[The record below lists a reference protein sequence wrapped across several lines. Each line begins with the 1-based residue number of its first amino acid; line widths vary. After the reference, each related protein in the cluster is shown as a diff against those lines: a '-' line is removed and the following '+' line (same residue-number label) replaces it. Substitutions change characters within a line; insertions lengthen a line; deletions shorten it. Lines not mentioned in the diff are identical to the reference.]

1 MNKSL
6 LFIMTLSGT
15 EVFILYILF
24 YPFAHKYFSI
34 RWRYLI
40 LKISMVFYLVPF
52 AWFKFIILKKLYE
65 LFPAL
70 KAYFVSESEHIDLTK
85 YILVIQQQKVISWQ
99 IKLIWL
105 ILCFIGTIS
114 AVLIYH
120 QLHGYLKLKKSCL
133 NQTDN
138 SINKTEIFQNA
149 KTALGVRRKVR
160 LIYLELC
167 GVPCTIGI
175 FHPCII
181 LPLSFRAFKDIDYQ
195 YIIEHELNHIKNSD
209 TFFKYMAL
217 LAVALNWYNPFCH
230 FMYRELCN
238 VSELYCDFCTAKGYD
253 LEQRTK
259 YGNLIIDIAT
269 EGKPTTVKKYVASLV
284 NNDKKVIER
293 RLLELKKYGS
303 SKKSFLSGFI
313 GIIICVAGSITSFA
327 YNPPVN
333 YNAATVMEENPEIIF
348 HHSTLQLQITPLPYE
363 HFWTDAN
370 GNIIEIKNTDSKAY
384 CPHNYESGTFTK
396 HFKYDNNSCKVVYL
410 NGKRCSLC
418 GITIEG
424 STINTIRYDICPH

>member
-1 MNKSL
+1 
-6 LFIMTLSGT
+6 
-15 EVFILYILF
+15 
-24 YPFAHKYFSI
+24 
-34 RWRYLI
+34 
-40 LKISMVFYLVPF
+40 
-52 AWFKFIILKKLYE
+52 
-65 LFPAL
+65 
-70 KAYFVSESEHIDLTK
+70 
-85 YILVIQQQKVISWQ
+85 
-99 IKLIWL
+99 
-105 ILCFIGTIS
+105 
-114 AVLIYH
+114 
-120 QLHGYLKLKKSCL
+120 
-133 NQTDN
+133 
-138 SINKTEIFQNA
+138 
-149 KTALGVRRKVR
+149 
-160 LIYLELC
+160 
-167 GVPCTIGI
+167 
-175 FHPCII
+175 
-181 LPLSFRAFKDIDYQ
+181 
-195 YIIEHELNHIKNSD
+195 
-209 TFFKYMAL
+209 MAL